1 MDTKLFVVNDI
12 NDEGDIKKIEE
23 CAGIIKNGGL
33 VAFPT
38 ETVYGLGGNAL
49 DDKASMKIYSAKGRP
64 SDNPLIVHIADMSEL
79 EPLVKEIPDIAK
91 KLAKLYWPGPLT
103 MIFKKSDLVP
113 YKTTGGLDTVAVR
126 MPSHKVAREFIRKS
140 GLPIAAPSANVSGR
154 PSPTTAKH
162 VMDDLDGRID
172 AVIDGGQVDIGLEST
187 IIDVSSDVPMLLR
200 PGFIT
205 MEMLE
210 EAAGDVERD
219 PTLTKGVS
227 KGLKPKA
234 PGMMYRHY
242 APKGD
247 MAIVE
252 GAMEDVIA
260 RINHLAGEH
269 NASETAVI
277 TTTNNKDKYT
287 GCRVFCIGDR
297 NDDET
302 IAKELYAV
310 LREMDDYSIK
320 YIYVESFKN
329 GKHGEAIMNR
339 LVKAAGHKIIHV

>member
-113 YKTTGGLDTVAVR
+113 YKTTG
-126 MPSHKVAREFIRKS
+126 
-140 GLPIAAPSANVSGR
+140 VSGR

-277 TTTNNKDKYT
+277 TTTDNKDKYT